1 MYLTGWG
8 RCSGVEAK
16 GFYLKSA
23 ALLRDYLKLPQDC
36 IAYGM
41 GRSYGDSALNEN
53 ILLSRRFNKILQF
66 DESRGIIVCESGVTL
81 SEIIDIFLPR
91 GWFLPVVPGTKQITV
106 GGAIASD
113 VHGKN
118 HHKVGCFSEFVVSFE
133 LMLPSGEIVSCDR
146 EQNRELFYAT
156 CGGMGLTGI
165 ILTVTF
171 LLQPIKSA
179 YIRET
184 IIRCND
190 LDEILGLFDEK
201 QNATYSVGW
210 IDCLARGRQL
220 GRSVL
225 MLGEPA
231 DSGPLGRERSQVM
244 SIPINLPGFLLNKYS
259 IACFNKIYYEIH
271 PSFTE
276 GRLVPLEK
284 FFFPLDKINSWNR
297 MYGRRGFT
305 QYQFVLPKE
314 GSYAGLKSILNKIAE
329 TGLGSFLAVIKLF
342 GKENKNYLSFPMEGY
357 TVALDFKIQPNLFPL
372 LDELDLI
379 VVDHGGRL
387 YLAKDV
393 RMRQEIFRKSYPGW
407 EKFFRMR
414 EELKMKAK
422 FNSFQ
427 SRRLGL

>member
-8 RCSGVEAK
+8 KCSGIETK
-16 GFYLKSA
+16 GFFIRSA
-23 ALLRDYLKLPQDC
+23 DLLRDYLKLPQDY
-36 IAYGM
+36 IVYGM

-53 ILLSRRFNKILQF
+53 TLLSGRFNKILHF
-66 DESRGIIVCESGVTL
+66 DEQKGVVVCESGVTL
-81 SEIIDIFLPR
+81 SEIIDTFLPR

-118 HHKVGCFSEFVVSFE
+118 HHKVGCFSEFVVSVE
-133 LMLPSGEIVSCDR
+133 LMLASGEIVSCSR
-146 EQNRELFYAT
+146 EQNQELFYAT

-171 LLQPIKSA
+171 CLQPIKSS

-184 IIRCND
+184 IIRCGD

-201 QNATYSVGW
+201 QDATYSVGW

-225 MLGEPA
+225 MLGEHA
-231 DSGPLGRERSQVM
+231 NSGPLWREKPKVM
-244 SIPINLPGFLLNKYS
+244 SIPVNLPGFFLNKYS
-259 IACFNKIYYEIH
+259 IACFNKIYYETH
-271 PSFTE
+271 PCYTE
-276 GRLVPLEK
+276 GRLVPLDN

-305 QYQFVLPKE
+305 QYQFVLPKK
-314 GSYAGLKSILNKIAE
+314 GSYSGLRSILNKISE
-329 TGLGSFLAVIKLF
+329 TGFGSFLAVIKLF
-342 GKENKNYLSFPMEGY
+342 GKENNNYLSFPMEGY
-357 TVALDFKIQPNLFPL
+357 TIALDFKIQPKLFPL
-372 LDELDLI
+372 LDELDYL
-379 VVDHGGRL
+379 VADHGGRL

-393 RMRQEIFRKSYPGW
+393 RMRKEFCRKSYPRW
-407 EKFFRMR
+407 ELFSKMR
-414 EELKMKAK
+414 QDLKMNNK
-422 FNSFQ
+422 FNSLQ

>member
-8 RCSGVEAK
+8 RCSGIEAK
-16 GFYLKSA
+16 GFFIESA
-23 ALLRDYLKLPQDC
+23 GLLREYLKLPHDY
-36 IAYGM
+36 IVYGM

-53 ILLSRRFNKILQF
+53 TLLSRRFNKILHF
-66 DESRGIIVCESGVTL
+66 DEGEGILVCESGVTL

-118 HHKVGCFSEFVVSFE
+118 HHKVGCFSEFVVLLE
-133 LMLPSGEIVSCDR
+133 LMLANGEIVLCDR
-146 EQNRELFYAT
+146 NQNQELFYAT

-165 ILTVTF
+165 ILTVT
-171 LLQPIKSA
+171 LRLHPIKSA
-179 YIRET
+179 YMRET
-184 IIRCND
+184 IIRCGD
-190 LDEILGLFDEK
+190 LDEILKLFDEK
-201 QNATYSVGW
+201 QDATYSVGW

-225 MLGEPA
+225 RLGEHA
-231 DSGPLGRERSQVM
+231 SSGHLLREKSKTI
-244 SIPINLPGFLLNKYS
+244 SLPINLPGFLLNKYS
-259 IACFNKIYYEIH
+259 IACFNKIYYETH

-276 GRLVPLEK
+276 GRLVPLDN

-314 GSYAGLKSILNKIAE
+314 GSYSGLKSILNKIAE
-329 TGLGSFLAVIKLF
+329 TGFGSFLAVIKLF
-342 GKENKNYLSFPMEGY
+342 GKENNNYLSFPLEGY
-357 TVALDFKIQPNLFPL
+357 TIALDFKIQPKLFPL
-372 LDELDLI
+372 LDELDYL
-379 VVDHGGRL
+379 VADHGGRL

-393 RMRQEIFRKSYPGW
+393 RMHKEFFRKSYPRW
-407 EKFFRMR
+407 ELFLKMR
-414 EELKMKAK
+414 EDLKMNKK
-422 FNSFQ
+422 FNSLQ

>member
-8 RCSGVEAK
+8 RCSGIEAR
-16 GFYLKSA
+16 GFFVKSA
-23 ALLRDYLKLPQDC
+23 GLLRDYLKLPQDY
-36 IAYGM
+36 IVYGM

-53 ILLSRRFNKILQF
+53 ILLSRRFNKIIHF
-66 DESRGIIVCESGVTL
+66 DEDRGIIVTESGVTL
-81 SEIIDIFLPR
+81 SEIIDIFFPR
-91 GWFLPVVPGTKQITV
+91 GWFLPVVPGTTQITV

-118 HHKVGCFSEFVVSFE
+118 HHKVGCFSEFVGSFE

-146 EQNRELFYAT
+146 EQNQELFYAT

-171 LLQPIKSA
+171 FLQPIKSA

-190 LDEILGLFDEK
+190 LDEILGLFEEK
-201 QNATYSVGW
+201 QDATYSVGW

-225 MLGEPA
+225 MLGEHA
-231 DSGPLGRERSQVM
+231 NSGPLRREKSKVM
-244 SIPINLPGFLLNKYS
+244 SIPINLPGFFLNRYS

-276 GRLVPLEK
+276 GRLVPLDK

-297 MYGRRGFT
+297 MYGRKGFA
-305 QYQFVLPKE
+305 QYQFVLPKG
-314 GSYAGLKSILNKIAE
+314 GSYAGLKSILHKIAE
-329 TGLGSFLAVIKLF
+329 SGMGSFLAVIKLF
-342 GKENKNYLSFPMEGY
+342 GKANNNYLSFPMEGY
-357 TVALDFKIQPNLFPL
+357 TVALDFKIQPKLFPL

-393 RMRQEIFRKSYPGW
+393 RMHKEIFRKSYPGW
-407 EKFFRMR
+407 EKFLRMR

-422 FNSFQ
+422 FNSIQ

>member
-8 RCSGVEAK
+8 RCAGIEAR

-23 ALLRDYLKLPQDC
+23 AQLRDYLQLPQDY

-53 ILLSRRFNKILQF
+53 ILLSRRFNKILHF
-66 DESRGIIVCESGVTL
+66 DASRGIIVCESGVTL
-81 SEIIDIFLPR
+81 AEIIDIFLPR
-91 GWFLPVVPGTKQITV
+91 GWFLPVVPGTKHITV

-146 EQNRELFYAT
+146 QQNHELFYAT

-184 IIRCND
+184 IIRCQD
-190 LDEILGLFDEK
+190 LDEILGLFDAK
-201 QNATYSVGW
+201 QDATYSVGW

-225 MLGEPA
+225 MLGEHA
-231 DSGPLGRERSQVM
+231 NSGPLWREKSRVL
-244 SIPINLPGFLLNKYS
+244 SIPINLPGFFLNRYS
-259 IACFNKIYYEIH
+259 IAGFNKIYYESH

-276 GRLVPLEK
+276 GRLVPLDQ
-284 FFFPLDKINSWNR
+284 FFFPLDTITSWNR

-305 QYQFVLPKE
+305 QYQFVLPKG
-314 GSYAGLKSILNKIAE
+314 GSYAGLKRILQKIAE
-329 TGLGSFLAVIKLF
+329 TGMGSFLAVIKLF
-342 GKENKNYLSFPMEGY
+342 GKENHNYLSFPLEGY
-357 TVALDFKIQPNLFPL
+357 TVALDFKIQPKLFPL

-379 VVDHGGRL
+379 VIDHGGRL

-393 RMRQEIFRKSYPGW
+393 RMRQEIFRKSYPKW
-407 EKFFRMR
+407 EKFVSMR
-414 EELKMKAK
+414 HELNMKAK
-422 FNSFQ
+422 FNSIQ